1 MSWEQFGGDKPP
13 LPLLPLTEILTEQVS
28 TRETSAKY
36 VLPLSIWL
44 LSSLSGIRVMTI
56 SNIQMRGHGKCFKET
71 QSYHYLHIPDFC
83 SAANTLMQARKEEC
97 DVGKEAVYN
106 LSLLCR
112 HALRR
117 ELCWK
122 PKYRNIYISSS
133 YFWFGLRDFP
143 NSRGSQWRTGQP
155 WRACSKAE
163 RTCKLLWYPNRL
175 LLFQGCYS
183 NPKKQ
188 RCPFSAL
195 LTKAAGSYLGFIRG
209 FLSDKL
215 QLIIQFDAIS

>member
-1 MSWEQFGGDKPP
+1 M
-13 LPLLPLTEILTEQVS
+13 
-28 TRETSAKY
+28 
-36 VLPLSIWL
+36 
-44 LSSLSGIRVMTI
+44 
-56 SNIQMRGHGKCFKET
+56 
-71 QSYHYLHIPDFC
+71 
-83 SAANTLMQARKEEC
+83 
-97 DVGKEAVYN
+97 GKEAVYN

-188 RCPFSAL
+188 GVPFSAV
-195 LTKAAGSYLGFIRG
+195 LTDAAGSYLGFIRG
-209 FLSDKL
+209 FLSAKTTADNSIWCNFLKML
-215 QLIIQFDAIS
+215 SLNWIRFSAGKKSLLLCRSKHGMG

>member
-1 MSWEQFGGDKPP
+1 MCRGQSTGPSCLARRLSRSGKVLGKPAQNTFCLRAFGYSHLFLELELWPSQISRWEAKENVSK
-13 LPLLPLTEILTEQVS
+13 LHKELSLLTHSRLLFS
-28 TRETSAKY
+28 CKY
-36 VLPLSIWL
+36 INAS
-44 LSSLSGIRVMTI
+44 
-56 SNIQMRGHGKCFKET
+56 K
-71 QSYHYLHIPDFC
+71 
-83 SAANTLMQARKEEC
+83 KEEC

-122 PKYRNIYISSS
+122 PKYRNISISSS

-163 RTCKLLWYPNRL
+163 RTRKLLWYPNRF
-175 LLFQGCYS
+175 LLFQGCL
-183 NPKKQ
+183 
-188 RCPFSAL
+188 F
-195 LTKAAGSYLGFIRG
+195 
-209 FLSDKL
+209 
-215 QLIIQFDAIS
+215 